1 MGLVAAIA
9 IRLPLL
15 PRPGLAGDIDEFA
28 SWVHAIVVEGFVH
41 AYDRDITFPPVMVY
55 VWAVIGAIE
64 PAFRTVSSAADAG
77 IRVLLKAPPSLADLG
92 LAFGVA
98 YALRTR
104 PAVAVAAALGIA
116 LHPAVIDVSALF
128 GQYESI
134 YVLLGLGAFL
144 LAING
149 HPRFAALALGLALM
163 TKPQALPFVAPF
175 AAWALATLGWRE
187 TARLVLIG
195 LGVVAVV
202 WLPFVPFGGPA
213 GYLRSLE
220 AHQNDIFAVLSLR
233 AWNPWWILQSAAGG
247 DFLGDST
254 AILGPLTP
262 RHLGLIAF
270 GLLQLIV
277 VAWVHRRPTP
287 SALAWGLAAS
297 SIAAFLA
304 LTTMHERYAYPVLV
318 FLALAF
324 PDRRAAALW
333 IAFGVVFT
341 LNLLAAV
348 PPSDEIETI
357 LPVGGGLGL
366 AGSIAMTAI
375 GVATFVELRRAT
387 LETSDP

>member
-1 MGLVAAIA
+1 
-9 IRLPLL
+9 
-15 PRPGLAGDIDEFA
+15 
-28 SWVHAIVVEGFVH
+28 
-41 AYDRDITFPPVMVY
+41 
-55 VWAVIGAIE
+55 
-64 PAFRTVSSAADAG
+64 
-77 IRVLLKAPPSLADLG
+77 
-92 LAFGVA
+92 
-98 YALRTR
+98 
-104 PAVAVAAALGIA
+104 
-116 LHPAVIDVSALF
+116 VIDVSALF

-134 YVLLGLGAFL
+134 YVLFGLGAFL

-348 PPSDEIETI
+348 PPSDEIERI